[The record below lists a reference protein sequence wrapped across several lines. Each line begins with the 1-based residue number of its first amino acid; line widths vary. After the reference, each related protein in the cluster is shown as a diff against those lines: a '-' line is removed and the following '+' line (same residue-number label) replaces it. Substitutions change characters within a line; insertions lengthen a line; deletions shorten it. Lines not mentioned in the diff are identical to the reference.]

1 MEASGTPTHVEIHR
15 PIILR
20 KAAVHIRSSHHHAA
34 CKKRCLGKIVEKL
47 LKVKMCTTTYIA
59 NVNIT
64 TKKKATVCVYLT
76 IILFIQHTQFVRN
89 ECSASCLNPVQ
100 SVHLYEWRR
109 RRASHECG
117 LFLGQAGKRGV
128 YASQGFGGL
137 QDQNLILWTE
147 AAAALGEN
155 EECMLN
161 CYSVPGVF
169 VFSQNSVVNANI

>member
-1 MEASGTPTHVEIHR
+1 M
-15 PIILR
+15 
-20 KAAVHIRSSHHHAA
+20 
-34 CKKRCLGKIVEKL
+34 
-47 LKVKMCTTTYIA
+47 
-59 NVNIT
+59 
-64 TKKKATVCVYLT
+64 CVYLT

-161 CYSVPGVF
+161 CYSVPGAGVF
-169 VFSQNSVVNANI
+169 VFSQNSVVNANIFKGCLLIPLIYNLSTSLFFILYQNYIFTI